1 MNYIAMQD
9 MNDFRALSFKRIL
22 SKLEPVDGP
31 RCDRYKQ
38 ASETGSHFLCDCD
51 PLAELG
57 FTGVTLHFMK
67 PFNFADF
74 SASKVLHFV
83 QSAGL
88 SNV

>member
-1 MNYIAMQD
+1 MNYLAMQD
-9 MNDFRALSFKRIL
+9 MNDFRTLTFKTML
-22 SKLEPVDGP
+22 LKLEPVDGP

-38 ASETGSHFLCDCD
+38 ASATASNFLCDCD

-57 FTGVTLHFMK
+57 YRGVTHHFTK
-67 PFNFADF
+67 SCDFADF

-88 SNV
+88 LSV